1 MARLCDLIGDLDA
14 ISLAVWLSAV
24 ATLPFFGKQRPRQL
38 SAQICQDVDSV
49 ASLSTGVNG
58 GMHDQLLH
66 VGFDLRLLS
75 FQLSW

>member
-1 MARLCDLIGDLDA
+1 MARLCDLICDLDA
-14 ISLAVWLSAV
+14 ISLAVWLS
-24 ATLPFFGKQRPRQL
+24 TLQRCFSRQL

-58 GMHDQLLH
+58 GMHDQFLH